1 MTDTMGAG
9 GPVTTGP
16 ITPPPTTTTTQPTLT
31 PNTSGV
37 AAATSTPIGGPVTTT
52 PIGDKLAA
60 AANAAPT
67 LDPASVVGVA
77 SSATTANDAAIRAQ
91 VVTAQQTAS
100 KMAKMLQKQDVDW
113 QSNYWKNL
121 SDSTKSMLIQ
131 GGYIPPKEQDVA
143 KQASSGG
150 FWHSIVHAADDV
162 RHAGSSVFDK
172 VRHYAGDVGQGV
184 NDVAIKGPGEV
195 FGAAMKPINQAERD
209 VALTAQRSLLGESP
223 TAPTNSPNLIEES
236 TQQSVGQR
244 VSDWLHILDPSA
256 LLHNWG
262 AVKNGA
268 SSFQPASIQYVQ
280 KFMGI
285 TGPTLALAKVVA
297 ANGGTSDPSGALKA
311 GLASLPQS
319 ERAQAAALIQSNP
332 KFMDAVKLLSDSHL
346 SIGQMLFGGLSAQQM
361 HDVDPFTKTG
371 AIEGVR
377 VATDTSAAAAAA
389 AAIYSGGVGPAL
401 GDALGGA
408 ATEGGFDLAATE
420 APSALES
427 AGTLRGAVALG
438 TGGLLAGSSA
448 LATARG
454 ETPDQ
459 ATQISPFG
467 MKINPISGIMDGLN
481 GWYLNP
487 LFVGMQANS
496 AFKAAKY
503 SATALDSMGGG
514 RDVLQYFKNIG
525 GAKRFANSFAK
536 AVTED
541 FGKGT
546 LEGTKVA
553 STPNFAALDK
563 LGISTVGMEH
573 DITEAYPRI
582 VETLQAG
589 TPEVGVG
596 EMMAKDQALTNL
608 FRGKAGG
615 LYKNG
620 VLLPHLTIPQAVLE
634 DLRGVGNK
642 VLQGRR
648 FNPGAMSLNQLTTE
662 AFGNAAR
669 DAIEAEKEDSADL
682 GFVARMGRRLT
693 NIEPKTWIDLTD
705 SENATQIER
714 LARSLSL
721 PEDKVV
727 QARNGWSMLTSTDM
741 KDDFLKAL
749 INDGFA
755 YAGIDKTPEGQQWI
769 DEFWNREHYSYGE
782 NAKYANPK
790 DPTAPVQDNAI
801 APTQLSNLR
810 ALPNFR
816 EVYQFGKK
824 SMFMSAMQMGLNQ
837 DMFDRFMQ
845 TYWKRVVLLR
855 PGFAVRFAG
864 EEALSFI
871 LRHGPAAYLQGRV
884 ASSIENTANATKE
897 ARQAAVLAKAADLNI
912 DASDVGAM
920 NKLDAGKMYNALTS
934 HIPEEA
940 QRLIKT
946 RGEILASI
954 QGWHAV
960 QWLRRAGTAFTP
972 DVIMDGAKSLAD
984 RGVLD
989 TPFAEHIDNISGHT
1003 PIYIGDIGRSDQEAP
1018 IQTLEGTPVSISR
1031 TGPYQSYGNESQ
1043 DFIDPLHFQLSG
1055 IATDPWLRRIA
1066 AANASGGRDAQMQTA
1081 LDIITGRRIAAKIE
1095 DRQAAFA
1102 ADSNEGTRTLLQA
1115 ARSEMERHNKL
1126 ISDFR
1131 VGYKTKAGGTV
1142 ADGTATQ
1149 EEINNDWAN
1158 ALVNH
1163 VNHFT
1168 MTDHGQEF
1176 TLPDGTTSTNWKMH
1190 ADNEDATRE
1199 AVDGPQPIRLADS
1212 LTAKTPWKIGTRDV
1226 DRQID
1231 PANDTNPYS
1240 GIAKGEVRLFK
1251 AENATTSQEGLPA
1264 LRNPG
1269 RSWTPNFQSAMDRA
1283 GTDGE
1288 VYKIDVPI
1296 DVARR
1301 DYDYHPASGQAAY
1314 DARYPEAAHD
1324 GHVSMPGDAHRLSQ
1338 RMIEDVASGSK
1349 RAAEIKDDGDP
1360 EDISYEDEA
1369 RRAGLHVVS
1378 DGDWIYVAR
1387 NHADAAKLHELS
1399 DQMNHGPSEAQR
1411 KEFYEMIGYNGGGNV
1426 NDYLTHIDEMQHIGA
1441 HPDTRGV
1448 FESGDVVHGKEGD
1461 GSRNLLIDRLGQG
1474 IVPDATELE
1483 KVERLHWPTE
1493 ILAPKQIAKI
1503 ESGGIINRIMEYG
1516 MKEAVG
1522 RPANWLSRQPIFTYN
1537 YAISLDQAKT
1547 MITARGLVK
1556 MTEGMTEEEHSA
1568 LVDALAHDIAMDR
1581 AFHMTIP
1588 FIHDP
1593 QSRSQ
1598 FSVITRNLWP
1608 FWFAQEQFY
1617 KRWFRLFA
1625 TYPEAWY
1632 KLSQTMN
1639 GLKSVGF
1646 VTTDQY
1652 GKEAFVYPGS
1662 QTMLGFLANSIFH
1675 ANVPVQASFTG
1686 EISALNPTLT
1696 TGGAPWPSFGPI
1708 ATVPMSILAGF
1719 FPHLEPIAQSIL
1731 GPQAPPEK
1739 NGDWATQVIDQM
1751 LPSIASRLSEW
1762 YNEPSGGTKQEPG
1775 NATTNIG
1782 SSLYMSAAVQALQ
1795 YLTSSGHDLTAQ
1807 QQTNATD
1814 LQQYIDKV
1822 ANWTKNLI
1830 LIRAWAGL
1838 LAPASPNIQINDNGA
1853 GAALSALMSEM
1864 PYDEAVAAFIK
1875 AYPNA
1880 TADTI
1885 FESTTSQVGE
1895 SGTYVPA
1902 TVQAQKFISDNSNF
1916 FETYP
1921 ALAPWAIPAKAAK
1934 GLFNSDSYDTEISE
1948 GLRSRRPL
1956 STPGSTDG
1964 WYQDYKFS
1972 QAAATYYPLESLMEA
1987 AESPTSAISVEAQA
2001 ATGLTYEQAQAQVGM
2016 TGATEKEVQDKWA
2029 EFKTNFDQ
2037 ANPIFAEQVVTEGS
2051 QAAARRGL
2059 IVQDLQHAILND
2071 ALPKTEWSKQIE
2083 VMMAAYDQV
2092 SAAYNGV
2099 DGQPGNKG
2107 THAATVEKENF
2118 ITWGNQYAAAYP
2130 AVAPFWNGVLMK
2142 QTPG

>member
-1 MTDTMGAG
+1 MTDTMPG

-16 ITPPPTTTTTQPTLT
+16 VTPPPTTTTTQPTLT
-31 PNTSGV
+31 PNTSGA
-37 AAATSTPIGGPVTTT
+37 AAATSTPVGGPVTTT
-52 PIGDKLAA
+52 PIADKLAA
-60 AANAAPT
+60 ASNAAPT
-67 LDPASVVGVA
+67 LDPATVVGVA
-77 SSATTANDAAIRAQ
+77 SSATTANDSAIRAQ

-131 GGYIPPKEQDVA
+131 GGYTPPKEQDVA

-150 FWHSIVHAADDV
+150 FWHSIAHAADDV

-172 VRHYAGDVGQGV
+172 VRHYGGDVGQGA
-184 NDVAIKGPGEV
+184 NDVLIKAPGEV
-195 FGAAMKPINQAERD
+195 FGAAMKPIDQAERD
-209 VALTAQRSLLGESP
+209 VALTGQRSLLGESP

-401 GDALGGA
+401 GDTLGGA

-546 LEGTKVA
+546 LEGTKFA

-648 FNPGAMSLNQLTTE
+648 FYPGAMSLNQLTTE

-884 ASSIENTANATKE
+884 ASSIENTANATLE
-897 ARQAAVLAKAADLNI
+897 AKKADLMARAEAAEI
-912 DASDVGAM
+912 DPNDVAAM
-920 NKLDAGKMYNALTS
+920 NRLDAGKMYNALTS
-934 HIPEEA
+934 HIPVEA
-940 QRLIKT
+940 QRLLRT

-960 QWLRRAGTAFTP
+960 QWLRRAGTAFVP
-972 DVIMDGAKSLAD
+972 DIIMDGAKSLAD
-984 RGVLD
+984 HGVLD

-1018 IQTLEGTPVSISR
+1018 INTLEGTPVSISR

-1301 DYDYHPASGQAAY
+1301 EYDYRGT
-1314 DARYPEAAHD
+1314 
-1324 GHVSMPGDAHRLSQ
+1324 GD
-1338 RMIEDVASGSK
+1338 
-1349 RAAEIKDDGDP
+1349 
-1360 EDISYEDEA
+1360 
-1369 RRAGLHVVS
+1369 
-1378 DGDWIYVAR
+1378 
-1387 NHADAAKLHELS
+1387 
-1399 DQMNHGPSEAQR
+1399 
-1411 KEFYEMIGYNGGGNV
+1411 V
-1426 NDYLTHIDEMQHIGA
+1426 NDYLTHIDEKQHAGER
-1441 HPDTRGV
+1441 PDTRGV

-1568 LVDALAHDIAMDR
+1568 LVGALANDIAMDR

-1652 GKEAFVYPGS
+1652 GKEAFVYLGS

-1675 ANVPVQASFTG
+1675 ANVLVQASFTG

-1696 TGGAPWPSFGPI
+1696 TGGAPWPSFGPA

-1956 STPGSTDG
+1956 STPGTTDG

-2001 ATGLTYEQAQAQVGM
+2001 TTGLTYEQAQAQVGM

-2029 EFKTNFDQ
+2029 EFKTNFDK
-2037 ANPIFAEQVVTEGS
+2037 ANPIFSEQVVTEGS